1 MSAKT
6 SKISADLED
15 YLERLVSAVERAV
28 DGINANK
35 PGEDWH
41 TKYLALQEQYTALS
55 ALCQSLVDTPPVADK
70 NNEYLIPFH
79 NIPAPEKAAS
89 NGFVQIKDLF
99 AVAKEANT
107 SDLFEVMRVYGGRNS
122 VNLKDYVNAE
132 EELFNANVTKD
143 IVTYLALTDNL
154 TELDLIRII
163 RSFADGEF
171 VVDTRTN
178 KTPTYKTLYAI
189 AGQVFNIDLSN
200 ASTSFSDAIKKN
212 CSEKAHKAIFETM
225 GEALVKESVK
235 TKYK

>member
-6 SKISADLED
+6 SKIPADLED
-15 YLERLVSAVERAV
+15 LLERLVSAVERAV
-28 DGINANK
+28 DGINANT
-35 PGEDWH
+35 PGEDWQA
-41 TKYLALQEQYTALS
+41 KYLALQEQYTALS
-55 ALCQSLVDTPPVADK
+55 ALYQSLVDTPPVADK

-79 NIPAPEKAAS
+79 NIPAPEEAAS

-99 AVAKEANT
+99 AVVREANT
-107 SDLFEVMRVYGGRNS
+107 SDLFEVVRVYAGKNS
-122 VNLKDYVNAE
+122 GNLKDYVNAE
-132 EELFNANVTKD
+132 EELFNANATKD

-163 RSFADGEF
+163 RSFVDAEF
-171 VVDTRTN
+171 VIDTRTN

-189 AGQVFNIDLSN
+189 AGKVFNIDLSN
-200 ASTSFSDAIKKN
+200 ASTTFCDPIKKN

-235 TKYK
+235 SKYK

>member
-1 MSAKT
+1 MQKDSN
-6 SKISADLED
+6 L
-15 YLERLVSAVERAV
+15 R
-28 DGINANK
+28 
-35 PGEDWH
+35 
-41 TKYLALQEQYTALS
+41 
-55 ALCQSLVDTPPVADK
+55 PPV
-70 NNEYLIPFH
+70 P
-79 NIPAPEKAAS
+79 
-89 NGFVQIKDLF
+89 
-99 AVAKEANT
+99 
-107 SDLFEVMRVYGGRNS
+107 RNS
-122 VNLKDYVNAE
+122 GNLKDYVNAE

-163 RSFADGEF
+163 RSFADAEF
-171 VVDTRTN
+171 VIDTRTN

-189 AGQVFNIDLSN
+189 AGKVFNIDLSN